1 MQLWSTPDNQA
12 SSQPWRWLG
21 WYWTPDDLDSVW
33 VGPVPGGMPSASD
46 LVRGRSVWWLTREQL
61 TAAERRASDFTTNHM
76 PVVKADVASD
86 AQALAWAELM
96 VMGSNIP
103 VHWHGRV
110 RPDYSVQPDWAYA
123 VIQQLLDL
131 QVFLEAETSH
141 VGLDTGQTVVLMA

>member
-33 VGPVPGGMPSASD
+33 VGPVPGGMPIASD
-46 LVRGRSVWWLTREQL
+46 LVRGRGVWWLTREQEQL

-86 AQALAWAELM
+86 AQALAWAESM
-96 VMGSNIP
+96 VMCSNIP

-110 RPDYSVQPDWAYA
+110 RPDYSVQDCPPKS
-123 VIQQLLDL
+123 LGC
-131 QVFLEAETSH
+131 F
-141 VGLDTGQTVVLMA
+141 